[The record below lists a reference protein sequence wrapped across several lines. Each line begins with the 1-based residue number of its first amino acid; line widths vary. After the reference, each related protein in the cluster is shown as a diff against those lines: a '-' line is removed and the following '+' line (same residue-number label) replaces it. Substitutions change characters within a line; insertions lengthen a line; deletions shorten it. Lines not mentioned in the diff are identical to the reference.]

1 LSFLADVLGFFECLG
16 KKGSILFS
24 HTYPFV
30 HFRLASF
37 FSLFL
42 AATGDRLEDF
52 GGLVAMV
59 GWKGGIFFSPLFAL
73 LILLGP
79 NSSRQKKTNF
89 SFCLWCFLGVFSLS
103 VWAEKRGHF
112 HSLIPI
118 HICCSLL
125 FSLASFSLSFSPQ
138 RGIDWKILVDLG
150 FCGAIMGG
158 ERECFFFP
166 FSLVLLSLL
175 GPNTHQKQKLCL
187 GAFFFGLGGFFL

>member
-1 LSFLADVLGFFECLG
+1 
-16 KKGSILFS
+16 
-24 HTYPFV
+24 
-30 HFRLASF
+30 
-37 FSLFL
+37 
-42 AATGDRLEDF
+42 
-52 GGLVAMV
+52 
-59 GWKGGIFFSPLFAL
+59 
-73 LILLGP
+73 
-79 NSSRQKKTNF
+79 
-89 SFCLWCFLGVFSLS
+89 LGVFSLS

-112 HSLIPI
+112 HSLSYTHPY
-118 HICCSLL
+118 LL
-125 FSLASFSLSFSPQ
+125 FTFVLACLFLSLSFSPQ